1 MPFWRKSSEDTPPPR
16 HLPLPTGP
24 HAVGYQ
30 DVMTPGPADEGLTL
44 YFLTLLILTLFRSLR
59 SILLP

>member
-1 MPFWRKSSEDTPPPR
+1 MKKVPFWRKLSEDAPTPV

-30 DVMTPGPADEGLTL
+30 DVMTPGPADEGL
-44 YFLTLLILTLFRSLR
+44 LTLVILR
-59 SILLP
+59 I

>member
-1 MPFWRKSSEDTPPPR
+1 MKKVPSWWKSTGELPPL

-30 DVMTPGPADEGLTL
+30 DVMTPGPVDEGDLGL
-44 YFLTLLILTLFRSLR
+44 SFKSLFFAHFN
-59 SILLP
+59 

>member
-1 MPFWRKSSEDTPPPR
+1 MKKIPFWKSSTEDAPPV

-30 DVMTPGPADEGLTL
+30 DVMTPGPVAEGNVE
-44 YFLTLLILTLFRSLR
+44 F
-59 SILLP
+59 